1 MVPRIVTIGAAA
13 LVGVLAGCGNSTPA
27 PTTTI
32 ADNTRVKADR
42 YLADSAA
49 GAAAIR
55 SFAAELAVVGTPATP
70 ARLKAVV
77 PRLDP
82 PLATARL
89 VGQRL
94 SAERLADRRL
104 EAQRAGD
111 ATSFGAAVT
120 AMEQVRAAA
129 AVGDPVAARAA
140 AQGLAASLNAL
151 RGVSATAP

>member
-1 MVPRIVTIGAAA
+1 MVPRIVTIAAAA

-70 ARLKAVV
+70 ARLKAIV

-104 EAQRAGD
+104 EAQLAGV
-111 ATSFGAAVT
+111 ATSFGAAVA
-120 AMEQVRAAA
+120 AMERVLAAA
-129 AVGDPVAARAA
+129 ASGDPVAARTA
-140 AQGLAASLNAL
+140 AQGLASSLEAL
-151 RGVSATAP
+151 RLPAIAGP

>member
-1 MVPRIVTIGAAA
+1 MVSRIVTIAAA
-13 LVGVLAGCGNSTPA
+13 VLVGVLAGCGNSTPA

-55 SFAAELAVVGTPATP
+55 SFAQELAAVGTPATP

-94 SAERLADRRL
+94 SAERLVDRRL
-104 EAQRAGD
+104 EAQRSGT
-111 ATSFGAAVT
+111 ATQFAAAVT
-120 AMEQVRAAA
+120 AMEQIRAAA
-129 AVGDPVAARAA
+129 AAGDPVAARSA
-140 AQGLAASLNAL
+140 AQGLSVSLNAL
-151 RGVSATAP
+151 GGASQAAP

>member
-1 MVPRIVTIGAAA
+1 VVSRIVTIAAA
-13 LVGVLAGCGNSTPA
+13 AVVGVLAGCGNSTPA
-27 PTTTI
+27 PTTTLVEN
-32 ADNTRVKADR
+32 ARVDAAR

-55 SFAAELAVVGTPATP
+55 SFTAELATVGTPATP

-94 SAERLADRRL
+94 SAQRLADRRL

-111 ATSFGAAVT
+111 ATSFAVAVI
-120 AMEQVRAAA
+120 AMGQVRTAAA
-129 AVGDPVAARAA
+129 SGDPVAARTASQA
-140 AQGLAASLNAL
+140 LASALDAL
-151 RGVSATAP
+151 RMAATGVS

>member
-1 MVPRIVTIGAAA
+1 MVSRIVTIAAA
-13 LVGVLAGCGNSTPA
+13 AVVGVLAGCGNSTPA
-27 PTTTI
+27 PTTTLVEN
-32 ADNTRVKADR
+32 ARVDADR

-55 SFAAELAVVGTPATP
+55 SFTAELATVGAPATP

-82 PLATARL
+82 SLATARL

-94 SAERLADRRL
+94 SAQRLADRRL

-111 ATSFGAAVT
+111 ATSFAAAVT
-120 AMEQVRAAA
+120 AMGQVRAAA
-129 AVGDPVAARAA
+129 ASGDPAAARTAS
-140 AQGLAASLNAL
+140 QGLAAALDAL
-151 RGVSATAP
+151 RVSGT